1 MYTRNTN
8 SGEIKTTFIA
18 ISHVLQGKNIMKRS
32 AQKQN
37 NNCTFV
43 AEKREVDGLIFCPK
57 DPQVVQC
64 QHSRQNARRTTIVYV
79 RNPAHIAVR
88 AG

>member
-18 ISHVLQGKNIMKRS
+18 ISHVLQGKNILKRS

-43 AEKREVDGLIFCPK
+43 AEKREVDGLIFVLK
-57 DPQVVQC
+57 TRKLFNVNIVDKTLEE
-64 QHSRQNARRTTIVYV
+64 RR
-79 RNPAHIAVR
+79 
-88 AG
+88 